1 MTYDAIVMELM
12 TVLNQNADDMFQR
25 HANFE

>member
-12 TVLNQNADDMFQR
+12 TVLNQNAEDMFQK